1 MVRFRS
7 EPKNRIAIK
16 EESEIAET
24 EAEVP
29 DGIEPEPSKLGY
41 FEDKKY
47 INEKKSLVTV
57 VHNYYPTATK

>member
-29 DGIEPEPSKLGY
+29 DGIEPEPSKVGY

-47 INEKKSLVTV
+47 INENKNLC
-57 VHNYYPTATK
+57 